1 MNALAFGLALRAPGA
16 APRVTRRPRRQRVA
30 AIASSP
36 NGMSVA
42 DLAEPCLP
50 SHGRSP
56 TELAQIG
63 AANNNKKGAN
73 SKADS
78 ANAKKGGKKAVVSK
92 GSQPAADPGLYDVML
107 SGATFAL
114 IVGGGL
120 FAFPEMAKA
129 IGILPSDESVWSR
142 GPAQPQ
148 PSSRNDRL
156 YVPYADVKAEMAAA
170 AAAAE
175 AHWSTRPKP
184 PGSGL
189 SKTHAPEP
197 APEPEPTPEP
207 EPAPETETETKTE
220 TKTERET
227 VNDAAAIVS
236 PTADVQPAGA
246 IATST
251 SSDVNSALGDLISS
265 PLFYVTFGVAAA
277 VALVRLLER
286 SGVENAEFGL
296 SALPI
301 VLLTAISKTEFGAG
315 LAKSIEDRRP
325 ELEAERA
332 RVERERAA
340 ARATMPAHYG
350 PTRRKFLPDGFGY
363 AFPAHLDGTL
373 CGDAGF
379 DPLGLASGSPGDL
392 DRYRELELLHG
403 RWAML
408 GVVGAAVPEAL
419 ARFGGFELGEP
430 VWWKVGEAKLNS
442 PDLAL
447 DYLGFGGFH
456 IAGSSGLAVI
466 AACQLVLMGGP
477 EYARFVGVDS
487 LVPVGVYLPGDRDY
501 PGGAPFDPF
510 GVSADARVFE
520 RQKVAE
526 MKHGRLAMVAML
538 GCFAQAWATGVG
550 PVENLT
556 ETWEKLLAFL

>member
-1 MNALAFGLALRAPGA
+1 M
-16 APRVTRRPRRQRVA
+16 
-30 AIASSP
+30 
-36 NGMSVA
+36 
-42 DLAEPCLP
+42 
-50 SHGRSP
+50 
-56 TELAQIG
+56 
-63 AANNNKKGAN
+63 
-73 SKADS
+73 
-78 ANAKKGGKKAVVSK
+78 VSK
-92 GSQPAADPGLYDVML
+92 GSQPFADPGLYDVML

-189 SKTHAPEP
+189 SKTHPPEP
-197 APEPEPTPEP
+197 TPELEPTPEP
-207 EPAPETETETKTE
+207 ETDTEKEPETEP
-220 TKTERET
+220 ET
-227 VNDAAAIVS
+227 VVAAAVVS
-236 PTADVQPAGA
+236 PSSADVQPAGRSRRRHHPTSTA
-246 IATST
+246 PSATSSRPRSST
-251 SSDVNSALGDLISS
+251 SPSASPPPSCSFASS
-265 PLFYVTFGVAAA
+265 NARELK
-277 VALVRLLER
+277 
-286 SGVENAEFGL
+286 NAEFGL

-315 LAKSIEDRRP
+315 LAKNIEDRRP
-325 ELEAERA
+325 ALEAERA
-332 RVERERAA
+332 RVERESAA

-350 PTRRKFLPDGFGY
+350 PSRRRFLPEAFGY

-373 CGDAGF
+373 CGDVGF
-379 DPLGLASGSPGDL
+379 DPLGLGKEKGAL

-538 GCFAQAWATGVG
+538 GASRRLGRRGRA
-550 PVENLT
+550 VENLT
-556 ETWEKLLAFL
+556 ETWGEAPGVSLNKLRGA

>member
-16 APRVTRRPRRQRVA
+16 APRVTRRPRRLRVA

-92 GSQPAADPGLYDVML
+92 GSQPFADPGLYDVML

-129 IGILPSDESVWSR
+129 IGVLPSDESVWSTKAK
-142 GPAQPQ
+142 PAPAR

-189 SKTHAPEP
+189 SKTQPV
-197 APEPEPTPEP
+197 EPTPELEP
-207 EPAPETETETKTE
+207 ETEKETETETE
-220 TKTERET
+220 TET
-227 VNDAAAIVS
+227 VNAITAVVS

-251 SSDVNSALGDLISS
+251 SSTDVNSTLGDLISS

-277 VALVRLLER
+277 VALVQVLER

-325 ELEAERA
+325 ALEAERA

-350 PTRRKFLPDGFGY
+350 PSRRRFLPEAFGY

-373 CGDAGF
+373 CGDVGF
-379 DPLGLASGSPGDL
+379 DPLGLAKEKGAL

-510 GVSADARVFE
+510 GVSADARMFE

>member
-92 GSQPAADPGLYDVML
+92 GSQPFADPGLYDVML
-107 SGATFAL
+107 SGATFTL
-114 IVGGGL
+114 IVSGGL

-189 SKTHAPEP
+189 SKTHPPEP
-197 APEPEPTPEP
+197 TPELEPTPEP
-207 EPAPETETETKTE
+207 ETDTEKEPETEP
-220 TKTERET
+220 ET
-227 VNDAAAIVS
+227 VVAAAVVS
-236 PTADVQPAGA
+236 PSSADVQPAGA

-315 LAKSIEDRRP
+315 LAKNIEDRRP
-325 ELEAERA
+325 ALEAERA

-350 PTRRKFLPDGFGY
+350 PSRRRFLPEAFGY

-373 CGDAGF
+373 CGDVGF
-379 DPLGLASGSPGDL
+379 DPLGLAKEKGAL

-466 AACQLVLMGGP
+466 AACQLFLMGGP

>member
-1 MNALAFGLALRAPGA
+1 M
-16 APRVTRRPRRQRVA
+16 
-30 AIASSP
+30 
-36 NGMSVA
+36 
-42 DLAEPCLP
+42 
-50 SHGRSP
+50 
-56 TELAQIG
+56 
-63 AANNNKKGAN
+63 
-73 SKADS
+73 
-78 ANAKKGGKKAVVSK
+78 VSK

-129 IGILPSDESVWSR
+129 IGVLPSDESVWSTKAK
-142 GPAQPQ
+142 PAPAR

-189 SKTHAPEP
+189 SKTQPV
-197 APEPEPTPEP
+197 EPTPELEP
-207 EPAPETETETKTE
+207 ETEKETETETE
-220 TKTERET
+220 TET
-227 VNDAAAIVS
+227 VNAITAVVS

-251 SSDVNSALGDLISS
+251 SSTDVNSTLGDLISS

-277 VALVRLLER
+277 VALVQVLER

-325 ELEAERA
+325 ALEAERA

-350 PTRRKFLPDGFGY
+350 PSRRRFLPEAFGY

-373 CGDAGF
+373 CGDVGF
-379 DPLGLASGSPGDL
+379 DPLGLAKEKGAL

-510 GVSADARVFE
+510 GVSADARMFE

>member
-16 APRVTRRPRRQRVA
+16 APRVTRRPRRLRVT

-63 AANNNKKGAN
+63 AANNKKGAN
-73 SKADS
+73 SNKADS

-129 IGILPSDESVWSR
+129 IGVLPSDESVWSTKAK
-142 GPAQPQ
+142 PAPAR

-189 SKTHAPEP
+189 SKTQPV
-197 APEPEPTPEP
+197 EPTPELEP
-207 EPAPETETETKTE
+207 ETEKETETETE
-220 TKTERET
+220 TET
-227 VNDAAAIVS
+227 VNAITAVVS

-251 SSDVNSALGDLISS
+251 SSTDVNSTLGDLISS

-277 VALVRLLER
+277 VALVQVLER

-379 DPLGLASGSPGDL
+379 DPLGLASGSMGDL

-447 DYLGFGGFH
+447 DYLGLGGFH

-477 EYARFVGVDS
+477 EYARFVGIDS

-510 GVSADARVFE
+510 GVSADAAVFE

-556 ETWEKLLAFL
+556 ETWEKLRAFL